1 MNSATFGGRMVK
13 RLSMGTVAMVTAGAI
28 LTAAASTASAAPAE
42 SARIA
47 QAAATVSAQLE
58 TPVDEALVKQILD
71 GINSA
76 RASLADG
83 QSKVVYDNG
92 KYALALSKD
101 ANGKTTLRAVQTG
114 STGNQPH
121 GFCHTA
127 AMTAVYSIG
136 AAAFAAAAAAGGIE
150 VLGIA
155 ISADAARAMSVAFS
169 SGSALNSL
177 VS

>member
-1 MNSATFGGRMVK
+1 
-13 RLSMGTVAMVTAGAI
+13 MGTVAMVTAGAI
-28 LTAAASTASAAPAE
+28 LTVAASTASAAPSE

-47 QAAATVSAQLE
+47 QATAAVSAQLD
-58 TPVDEALVKQILD
+58 TPIDEALVKQILD

-76 RASLADG
+76 RASLANG
-83 QSKVVYDNG
+83 QSKIVYDNG
-92 KYALALSKD
+92 QYALSLFKD
-101 ANGKTTLRAVQTG
+101 ANGKTTLRAFQSG
-114 STGNQPH
+114 STGNQPR
-121 GFCHTA
+121 GFCHMA

-169 SGSALNSL
+169 SGSALNAL
-177 VS
+177 VSQYVC